1 METETRTT
9 EMDRKT
15 KFDNAAD
22 WFAELDRFDSEPF
35 VLERNQPILNKQDG
49 RIGPPVEVDVPEP
62 RKKRSDR

>member
-1 METETRTT
+1 
-9 EMDRKT
+9 MDRKT

-35 VLERNQPILNKQDG
+35 VLERNQPILEKQDA
-49 RIGPPVEVDVPEP
+49 RISSPIEVDVPKP